1 MIHRNH
7 DYPRCEKKYNYIRI
21 FATLKYRIHSLMIFI
36 PSSENVDKLIFS
48 KQCSSKKKKARLK
61 YYELLIYS
69 HSWKKREFPRFW
81 QRSQKRKVAEK
92 SVQGK
97 RKESEKGRK
106 LNETRKKKEKW
117 KKNCDKVKKKD
128 KERGEI
134 YLLQRSSTWLHLAN
148 TNRSPQILCFS
159 FRTLS
164 ILPPEWQ
171 AIAWPRQKALS
182 PLNPLSNKTPFAWGS
197 MQLGYNPM
205 IASMKTSVVMK
216 HSEDNSNSF
225 LS

>member
-1 MIHRNH
+1 MLTNLFFQSSVHRK
-7 DYPRCEKKYNYIRI
+7 RKKRDWNI
-21 FATLKYRIHSLMIFI
+21 TSCSFI
-36 PSSENVDKLIFS
+36 PIL
-48 KQCSSKKKKARLK
+48 
-61 YYELLIYS
+61 
-69 HSWKKREFPRFW
+69 
-81 QRSQKRKVAEK
+81 
-92 SVQGK
+92 
-97 RKESEKGRK
+97 GRK
-106 LNETRKKKEKW
+106 GNFHDFGNALKKEKW
-117 KKNCDKVKKKD
+117 RKNLCREKERKAKRGESWMKPKKKRERNEKKNCDKVKKKD

-148 TNRSPQILCFS
+148 TNRSPQILSFS

-205 IASMKTSVVMK
+205 IASMKTSVVMI